1 MLLAVPCLGRWEFGH
16 RLKSVS
22 DRVNTH
28 WDFRCCS
35 LTWVRFF
42 YCVFNIKL
50 HCPHKTGW
58 RQVDSY
64 QLRVWLW
71 LFTMLTYTSLS
82 DPGLLFPSTELLEL
96 FGDAIV
102 CLLNLFLAWWMTV
115 KRKETG
121 KEKIREGKKIKIK
134 NNNNSKKKK
143 QNERFGFRK
152 FKCSNELEVTEWVV
166 WWLVG
171 AEC

>member
-1 MLLAVPCLGRWEFGH
+1 
-16 RLKSVS
+16 
-22 DRVNTH
+22 
-28 WDFRCCS
+28 
-35 LTWVRFF
+35 
-42 YCVFNIKL
+42 
-50 HCPHKTGW
+50 
-58 RQVDSY
+58 
-64 QLRVWLW
+64 
-71 LFTMLTYTSLS
+71 
-82 DPGLLFPSTELLEL
+82 
-96 FGDAIV
+96 
-102 CLLNLFLAWWMTV
+102 MTV

-134 NNNNSKKKK
+134 NNNNSKKKR